1 MKVLKSNNNNEVL
14 FFDNQLDRAK
24 QYFMPS
30 NSMLLKEDFIG
41 ENYNSYVE
49 QFKQYKSEL
58 TDCNDIDEL
67 AIVLNKYTDIFNT
80 GDSYY
85 IKEL

>member
-30 NSMLLKEDFIG
+30 NSMLLKEDLLEKI
-41 ENYNSYVE
+41 
-49 QFKQYKSEL
+49 
-58 TDCNDIDEL
+58 I
-67 AIVLNKYTDIFNT
+67 IVM
-80 GDSYY
+80 
-85 IKEL
+85 